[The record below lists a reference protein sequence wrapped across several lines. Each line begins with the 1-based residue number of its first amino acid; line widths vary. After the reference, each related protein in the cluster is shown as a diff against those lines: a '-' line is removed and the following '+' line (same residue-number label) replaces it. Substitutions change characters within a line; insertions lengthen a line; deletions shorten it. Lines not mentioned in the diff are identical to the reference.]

1 MCVENYEILLTI
13 LTPTYNRGHLLQR
26 LYESLVAQTNKQFK
40 WMVVDDGSEDGTGLL
55 LQKYK
60 SQGHINMEY
69 IQKKNGGKHTALN
82 YAIPLI
88 DTKYTFILDSD
99 DYILPNAVENI
110 VAWINDIGQIDKSIV
125 GVSGLRGNYRNG
137 ILVCIGGKPKRTVV
151 ANNFE
156 RRRKKLTGDKA
167 EVYQTDILKKYPFS
181 EYENEK
187 FSPEDI
193 VWNKIAL
200 AGGRIKW
207 HPVITVVCEY
217 LEGGLTDQTKTLA
230 FFENN
235 YNGYCES
242 HKINFQG
249 QTFPYKYFY
258 AASFYRKAKAIGK
271 NSEDIISGLGI
282 NTIQF
287 HIVRIANFIYKL
299 LKGELTK

>member
-1 MCVENYEILLTI
+1 MCMENNEILLTI
-13 LTPTYNRGHLLQR
+13 LTPTYNRKHLLPK
-26 LYESLVAQTNKQFK
+26 LYNSLAYQTNNQFK
-40 WMVVDDGSEDGTGLL
+40 WMIVDDGSEDGTESLIY
-55 LQKYK
+55 KYK
-60 SQGHINMEY
+60 SEGIISINY
-69 IQKKNGGKHTALN
+69 IRKRNGGKHTALN

-99 DYILPNAVENI
+99 DYILPNAVENMI
-110 VAWINDIGQIDKSIV
+110 TWINDIGEMDKSIV
-125 GVSGLRGNYRNG
+125 GVSGLRGNYMNG
-137 ILVCIGGKPKRTVV
+137 RLVCIGKKPKKAVV

-156 RRRKKLTGDKA
+156 RRKNKLTGDKA

-181 EYENEK
+181 EYQNEK

-200 AGGRIKW
+200 AGGRLRW
-207 HPVITVVCEY
+207 YPVITVICEY

-242 HKINFQG
+242 YRLNFQG
-249 QTFPYKYFY
+249 QTTPYKYFF

-271 NSEDIISGLGI
+271 NSEEIISGLGI
-282 NTIQF
+282 NAIEFYIIQ
-287 HIVRIANFIYKL
+287 IANLVYKL
-299 LKGELTK
+299 LKWKFGK

>member
-1 MCVENYEILLTI
+1 MCVKNNEILLTI
-13 LTPTYNRGHLLQR
+13 LTPSYNRGHLLQR
-26 LYESLVAQTNKQFK
+26 LYESLVAQTYKQFK
-40 WMVVDDGSEDGTGLL
+40 WMVVDDGSEDDTESLIHE
-55 LQKYK
+55 YK
-60 SQGHINMEY
+60 SKEMINIKY
-69 IQKKNGGKHTALN
+69 IRKNNGGKHTALN
-82 YAIPLI
+82 FAIPLI

-110 VAWINDIGQIDKSIV
+110 IAWINDIGQIDKSIV

-137 ILVCIGGKPKRTVV
+137 RLVCIGGKPKRAVV

-200 AGGRIKW
+200 SGGKLKW
-207 HPVITVVCEY
+207 YPVITVVCDY
-217 LEGGLTDQTKTLA
+217 LEGGLTDQTKALA

-249 QTFPYKYFY
+249 QTIPYKYFY

-271 NSEDIISGLGI
+271 GSEEIISGLGI
-282 NTIQF
+282 NTIEF
-287 HIVRIANFIYKL
+287 YIVQIANFVYKL
-299 LKGELTK
+299 LKGELGK